1 MTNTNNSNSNVIT
14 STSSPSQQLQ
24 HPQNAPQQYGRVDL
38 SPPSSSVLSHAEAG
52 PTTTTVAV
60 PAPKRELN
68 IRSWFSSSSMA
79 SSSPPVASSSASAAG
94 GGGGLTGDLLNIE
107 GASSRDQQQQQRP
120 ISPPSGMTP
129 PAPSKES
136 INFPFPSSALIYF
149 LISHIITI
157 YCTFI
162 GGVIPL
168 YSLMAL
174 YGGCTNY
181 TV

>member
-79 SSSPPVASSSASAAG
+79 SSSPPVASSSALAA
-94 GGGGLTGDLLNIE
+94 GGGLTGDLLNIE